1 MPSPTIY
8 DIAARAGV
16 GIATVSRVINGS
28 RRVSEHT
35 RQEVQAAMT
44 ELGFRPNNAARR
56 LAAGAPTR
64 PRVAALMPF
73 FTSSFYFTV
82 CKALSSELSQS
93 GVDFLLV
100 NVTDNEDADRQLDR
114 LAAERS
120 CEGVILCS
128 MDISDARREQMQT
141 VGIPIVAL
149 DTSAE
154 SVPQGR
160 IDNVEGGRLLTSTLS
175 QGGARHQALLI
186 GSRSSPVFSL
196 REQGFLEACPPESRV
211 FETDSLDV
219 DGGTAIARYLLDHF
233 PEVDGIACTCDTLAV
248 GVLQELRQLGRNVP
262 EQIQVVGFD
271 DQPMMDLLGLTT
283 IRQPMQAFGTWA
295 ARSVVELIQKPQQT
309 LESCYF
315 PLEIVQ
321 RQTTR
326 PLDATAASLAAR
338 AAVSSQALGA
348 AKQDSGAP
356 CS

>member
-1 MPSPTIY
+1 MSSPTIY

-35 RQEVQAAMT
+35 RQEVQAAMA

-73 FTSSFYFTV
+73 FTSTFYFTV
-82 CKALSSELSQS
+82 CKALSNELSQL

-100 NVTDNEDADRQLDR
+100 NVRDSEDADRQLDR

-120 CEGVILCS
+120 CEGVIICS
-128 MDISDARREQMQT
+128 MDISEARKDQLQT

-149 DTSAE
+149 DAATGA
-154 SVPQGR
+154 VPHGR
-160 IDNVEGGRLLTSTLS
+160 IDNVEGGRLLSRILTE
-175 QGGARHQALLI
+175 GGARHQALLI
-186 GSRSSPVFSL
+186 GSRNGEVFRE
-196 REQGFLEACPPESRV
+196 REQGFLDACPKKSRV

-219 DGGTAIARYLLDHF
+219 EGGTAIVRYLLDHF
-233 PEVDGIACTCDTLAV
+233 PEVDGIACACDSLAV
-248 GVLQELRQLGRNVP
+248 GVLQELRELGRNVP
-262 EQIQVVGFD
+262 GEIQVVGFD

-283 IRQPMQAFGTWA
+283 VRQPMQAFGAWA
-295 ARSVVELIQKPQQT
+295 ARSVVELIQKPHLT
-309 LESCYF
+309 LESRYF
-315 PLEIVQ
+315 PLELVR

-326 PLDATAASLAAR
+326 PASETLGTVAISASSPAASG
-338 AAVSSQALGA
+338 SGA
-348 AKQDSGAP
+348 AYS
-356 CS
+356 